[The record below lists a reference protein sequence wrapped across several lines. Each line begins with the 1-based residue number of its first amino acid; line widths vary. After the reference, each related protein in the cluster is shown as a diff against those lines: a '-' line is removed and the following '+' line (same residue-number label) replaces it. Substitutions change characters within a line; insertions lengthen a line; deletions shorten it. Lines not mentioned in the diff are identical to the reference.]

1 MSCSGTSFVRRH
13 LYFRVTTS
21 LLTVLPQLAH
31 LDLLQA
37 SISLGFFTCMNPT
50 ALQASW
56 PDVTGQFS
64 CWEATAFTPLLFC
77 LPDTP
82 LAPFP
87 LLSSSTQLL
96 TQWGMPCPW
105 ISQGFFL
112 SQEKTLSSPHWISQC
127 FAMTYQCLG
136 QSLWEERTSGDK
148 GRHPTTSREHRWH
161 YCNTKVL
168 SYCSLYLKFCTRFCK
183 VLSTYK

>member
-1 MSCSGTSFVRRH
+1 MTLFWNELLWYKFCAEA
-13 LYFRVTTS
+13 S
-21 LLTVLPQLAH
+21 LFQSDYIPSEVLPQLAH

-96 TQWGMPCPW
+96 TQWGCHAPGFLRAFFSPRRRPCPVLTELVSALPW
-105 ISQGFFL
+105 PTSVWGRACGRKEPVGTRA
-112 SQEKTLSSPHWISQC
+112 STLLHPENTGGITAIQRCS
-127 FAMTYQCLG
+127 
-136 QSLWEERTSGDK
+136 RTA
-148 GRHPTTSREHRWH
+148 P
-161 YCNTKVL
+161 
-168 SYCSLYLKFCTRFCK
+168 
-183 VLSTYK
+183 ST